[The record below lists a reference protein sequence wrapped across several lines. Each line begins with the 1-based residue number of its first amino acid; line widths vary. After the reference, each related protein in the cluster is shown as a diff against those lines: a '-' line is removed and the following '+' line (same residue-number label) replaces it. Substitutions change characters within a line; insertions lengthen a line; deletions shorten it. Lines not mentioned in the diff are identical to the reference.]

1 MIKKSQN
8 QHPVSSWAG
17 LSCPT
22 RTQPVTAHAGRFRGH
37 AHTVPSSQPLPELS
51 PFQGRHTE
59 PAVAG
64 EPTAAGRNPLPPL
77 RCRSSRKQPNT
88 EAPMP
93 GGGPP
98 VQSRRTKPQ
107 RPRQWHGSSAARV
120 CRAAEAARSGHQPSP
135 PPPSRGLTI
144 RSYSGLA
151 VRPPNRVASPLPS
164 SFHLYTGR
172 GSHGLARTRAEVV
185 VAAAVLVKL
194 DGTV

>member
-1 MIKKSQN
+1 MG
-8 QHPVSSWAG
+8 WAV
-17 LSCPT
+17 LSNAYTARDGPRWPFQRT
-22 RTQPVTAHAGRFRGH
+22 RTHCPKFPT
-37 AHTVPSSQPLPELS
+37 PSRALPLPRQAHGTGCCRRANCRRSKS
-51 PFQGRHTE
+51 P
-59 PAVAG
+59 PA
-64 EPTAAGRNPLPPL
+64 PPLPLEPQAAKH
-77 RCRSSRKQPNT
+77 RQNHTNT

-164 SFHLYTGR
+164 PFHLYTGR